1 MVGHMHEFRA
11 MLRDMS
17 ALPDEDAL
25 LLVVRSGMQ
34 WLTVFFMVI
43 FDLQAPTLLFGY
55 GVDTHRYVF
64 AVGQNKGWRKI
75 CGCLI

>member
-1 MVGHMHEFRA
+1 MHEFRA

-34 WLTVFFMVI
+34 WLTVFIMGLV
-43 FDLQAPTLLFGY
+43 DMQAPTFLFAY
-55 GVDTHRYVF
+55 GVDTHGYVF
-64 AVGQNKGWRKI
+64 AVGQNKGWR
-75 CGCLI
+75 